1 MVVGG
6 GDDGNDERRLLPI
19 NGVVGGYW
27 ILWIWISE
35 WLVMVMVDIDSGCVD
50 ERCVVSTTVGYVGI
64 NISKI
69 GYLVQSGKTKPQLR
83 RYDNISLYNIPMG
96 PSRATTCSDL

>member
-19 NGVVGGYW
+19 NGIVGGYW

-35 WLVMVMVDIDSGCVD
+35 WLCGCVD
-50 ERCVVSTTVGYVGI
+50 ERCVVSITVGYVGI